1 MNSEL
6 KFIIERIDQL
16 LTEVD
21 SYRPLKPEQEQ
32 RLLQKIRLDW
42 NFHSSHIEGNS
53 LTYSE
58 TKSFLLWHIT
68 ADGKPFRDYLE
79 MKGHNEAVEY
89 LLDVLKGTE
98 IDLTEHL
105 IRHLHQTILPEEFE
119 ADAVTPDGKP
129 TKRIIKPGQYKS
141 VPNHVKTKSGDM
153 FYFST
158 PEDTPSQMSDL
169 MAWYNKEL
177 TETKSHPI
185 IIASL
190 FHYKFVRIHPFDD
203 GNGRMARLLMNLI
216 LMKFGYPPVI
226 VPFGIKD
233 DYYNAL
239 QFADAEDF
247 DKFIVFIGERLIESL
262 NLVLKVGNNEPIEE
276 FEDIDKIIKLL
287 ESKIDGLSED
297 DEIQES
303 INFDNSQKVFN
314 LSIKPLILKLIE
326 PIEQLSNL
334 FHSSDIYYKIN
345 NVKTIIIPILRKD
358 ELVQFFDDCYK
369 VIDNNKII
377 RVIDITFNFNNLKR
391 SAITPY
397 NISYRFE
404 IRFEEK
410 IYHVKSHT
418 SFKPDVKKLYHQQLS
433 IQDINMIIIEIMKFI
448 TEGIDG
454 FLNTKMERTP

>member
-6 KFIIERIDQL
+6 KIIIEKIDQL
-16 LTEVD
+16 WAEVD

-58 TKSFLLWHIT
+58 TKSFLLWNIT
-68 ADGKPFRDYLE
+68 AGGKPFRDYLE

-105 IRHLHQTILPEEFE
+105 IRHLHQIILQEEFE
-119 ADAVTPDGKP
+119 ADAVTPEGKP

-141 VPNHVKTKSGDM
+141 VPNHVKTKSGAM
-153 FYFST
+153 FYFAT
-158 PEDTPSQMSDL
+158 PEDTPSQMTDL

-177 TETKSHPI
+177 TETKSHPLL
-185 IIASL
+185 IASL

-262 NLVLKVGNNEPIEE
+262 NLVLKVGKNESIEE
-276 FEDIDKIIKLL
+276 ADDVDKMVKMLEQQMAGIDDDKTLQKELTFESFKDIF
-287 ESKIDGLSED
+287 ER
-297 DEIQES
+297 
-303 INFDNSQKVFN
+303 
-314 LSIKPLILKLIE
+314 SIKPLLITLFKKMELFTKFFSNFQLIYNFGDGEETFKTQKQFYLEDLLDLCYNIIEKKEIIKDFEIYFKYDGFKKSGTNPFGVSVRIAISFTKYNYIISSPSIRELEIKKMYHHILNNDEI
-326 PIEQLSNL
+326 
-334 FHSSDIYYKIN
+334 SSITVELAKYIN
-345 NVKTIIIPILRKD
+345 NH
-358 ELVQFFDDCYK
+358 
-369 VIDNNKII
+369 
-377 RVIDITFNFNNLKR
+377 
-391 SAITPY
+391 ITPY
-397 NISYRFE
+397 
-404 IRFEEK
+404 
-410 IYHVKSHT
+410 
-418 SFKPDVKKLYHQQLS
+418 
-433 IQDINMIIIEIMKFI
+433 IENLKN
-448 TEGIDG
+448 G
-454 FLNTKMERTP
+454 K